1 MLNSRGDY
9 KFAVLSGLLL
19 LVAFAPRNARA
30 TLGETE
36 STVQSDVAEL
46 QASIKTSTDR
56 VSYRVHEIQMPSGTV
71 LREFVSLDGH
81 VFAVAWHGPY
91 MLNLRPVLGRYFDS
105 YVAAANQNLIDRH
118 HLQIQQSD
126 LVMQVRGHMRSFT
139 GRAYLPAAVPEG
151 VNPGELQ

>member
-81 VFAVAWHGPY
+81 VFAVAWNGPY
-91 MLNLRPVLGRYFDS
+91 MPNLRQALGRYFESFVDG
-105 YVAAANQNLIDRH
+105 AKLNHGDH
-118 HLQIQQSD
+118 KHIQVQQPD
-126 LVMQVRGHMRSFT
+126 L
-139 GRAYLPAAVPEG
+139 
-151 VNPGELQ
+151 